1 MFGLLISGDAMPSK
15 RQFYLIR
22 IEGLVNLDWSAS
34 FEEVTVQHTEDG
46 QTVLT
51 GALPDQTALHGVLM
65 RIRDL
70 GLSLV
75 EVKRIENSSNQ

>member
-1 MFGLLISGDAMPSK
+1 MPSK

-22 IEGLVNLDWSAS
+22 IEGLVNLDWSAL
-34 FEEVTVQHTEDG
+34 FEEVTVQHSGDG

-75 EVKRIENSSNQ
+75 EVKRIEDSSNQ

>member
-1 MFGLLISGDAMPSK
+1 MRSEK
-15 RQFYLIR
+15 QFYQIR
-22 IEGLVNLDWSAS
+22 IEGHVNLDWSAL
-34 FEEVTVQHTEDG
+34 FEEVTVQHSGDG

-75 EVKRIENSSNQ
+75 EVKRIDHSVEPK

>member
-1 MFGLLISGDAMPSK
+1 MRSE

-22 IEGLVNLDWSAS
+22 IEGLMNLDWSAS
-34 FEEVTVQHTEDG
+34 FEEVTVRHTDDG
-46 QTVLT
+46 QTILT
-51 GALPDQTALHGVLM
+51 GALPDQTALHGLLM

-75 EVKRIENSSNQ
+75 EVKRIENASNS

>member
-1 MFGLLISGDAMPSK
+1 MCLGKHIYQIK
-15 RQFYLIR
+15 V
-22 IEGLVNLDWSAS
+22 EGHVNLDWSAF
-34 FEEVTVQHTEDG
+34 FEEITTQHTEDG
-46 QTVLT
+46 QTILT

-75 EVKRIENSSNQ
+75 EVKRIENPSTQ

>member
-1 MFGLLISGDAMPSK
+1 MRSK
-15 RQFYLIR
+15 KQFYQIR
-22 IEGLVNLDWSAS
+22 IEGHVHLDWSAS

-46 QTVLT
+46 QTVLS